1 MALSGGPV
9 DRTRLGE
16 SAYAR
21 LRSAIIAGDLE
32 PGAMLGVYETAK
44 AFGTS
49 RAPVQVAL
57 DLLAREGLVEVYRNS
72 YSRVAS
78 VDRESTRKAVDVLT
92 DVWTGAVRRF
102 LPRAGEEEVAALSDL
117 TTQMAATIASRD
129 VASFGDVLEELAVSC
144 SKGDASPERASI
156 VRQTCA
162 HVHRYWLFS
171 DRAFDWDAAETLTA
185 VIRPAIRSRDAAG
198 ACDAITGF
206 LDDVAADAS

>member
-21 LRSAIIAGDLE
+21 LRAAIIGGELE
-32 PGAMLGVYETAK
+32 PGSVLGVYETAK

-78 VDRESTRKAVDVLT
+78 VDGESTRKAVDVLT

-117 TTQMAATIASRD
+117 AAQMAATIASRD
-129 VASFGDVLEELAVSC
+129 VASFGDALEELAVSC
-144 SKGDASPERASI
+144 SKGDASPERTSI
-156 VRQTCA
+156 VSQTCA
-162 HVHRYWLFS
+162 HVHRYWLLS
-171 DRAFDWDAAETLTA
+171 DRAFDWDAAATLTA
-185 VIRPAIRSRDAAG
+185 VIGASIRSRDAAG

-206 LDDVAADAS
+206 LDDVAADAL